1 MNKIVYILGGV
12 IAVIVA
18 VGIYLF
24 IFAGDLIKSAVETI
38 GSDATQ
44 AKVTLNSVDLDMFQG
59 TGGMSGLIVGNP
71 KGFKSPSAFELGSIS
86 LQIDKDSIGK
96 NPIVIKSIAITGP
109 VVTYEKAGDTSNVD
123 AIKANVD
130 SYAKKFGGSGGGETK
145 KEASSGEEQK
155 LVIERLTI
163 TGGKVKLNAGIL
175 GDKSL
180 DASLPDITLTDI
192 GKDSGGSSP
201 AAVTKAVIDKLTAG
215 IMSIN
220 PEKLIGNAAKMM
232 EGAVKGATDA
242 MKGATEGAGDAVKGV
257 SEGAGKAME
266 GAGEKLKGIFGK

>member
-1 MNKIVYILGGV
+1 MNKIVYILGAI
-12 IAVIVA
+12 IAIIVA

-24 IFAGDLIKSAVETI
+24 VFAGDLIKSAVETI

-59 TGGMSGLIVGNP
+59 SGGMKGLTVGNP
-71 KGFKSPSAFELGSIS
+71 KGFKTPSAFELGAIS
-86 LQIDKDSIGK
+86 MQIDKESIGK

-109 VVTYEKAGDTSNVD
+109 VVTYEKAGGTSNVD

-130 SYAKKFGGSGGGETK
+130 AYAKKFASGGEAK
-145 KEASSGEEQK
+145 KEASGGEEQK
-155 LVIERLTI
+155 LVIEKLTI
-163 TGGKVKLNAGIL
+163 TGGKVNLNAGIL

-180 DASLPDITLTDI
+180 EAALPDITLTDI

-220 PEKLIGNAAKMM
+220 PEKLIGNAAQMM
-232 EGAVKGATDA
+232 EGAVKGA
-242 MKGATEGAGDAVKGV
+242 GDAVKGA

-266 GAGEKLKGIFGK
+266 GAGEKLKGLFGK

>member
-59 TGGMSGLIVGNP
+59 TGGMSGLTVGNP
-71 KGFKSPSAFELGSIS
+71 KGFKTPSAFELGSIS
-86 LQIDKDSIGK
+86 LQLDKDSIGK

-109 VVTYEKAGDTSNVD
+109 IVTYEKAGGSSNVD

-130 SYAKKFGGSGGGETK
+130 AYAKKFGGAGGEAK
-145 KEASSGEEQK
+145 KEAAAGEEQK
-155 LVIERLTI
+155 LVIEKLTI
-163 TGGKVKLNAGIL
+163 TGGKVNLNAGIL
-175 GDKSL
+175 GGKSL
-180 DASLPDITLTDI
+180 EAPLPDITLTDI

-232 EGAVKGATDA
+232 EGAVKGASDA
-242 MKGATEGAGDAVKGV
+242 MKGATEGAGDAVKGAT
-257 SEGAGKAME
+257 EGAGKAME
-266 GAGEKLKGIFGK
+266 GAGDKLKGLFGK

>member
-1 MNKIVYILGGV
+1 MNKIVYILGAI
-12 IAVIVA
+12 IAIIVA

-24 IFAGDLIKSAVETI
+24 VFAGDLIKSAVETI
-38 GSDATQ
+38 GSEATQ
-44 AKVTLNSVDLDMFQG
+44 AKVTLNKVDLDMFQG

-71 KGFKSPSAFELGSIS
+71 KGFKTPNAFELGAIS
-86 LQIDKDSIGK
+86 MQIDKESIGK
-96 NPIVIKSIAITGP
+96 NPIIIKSIAITGP
-109 VVTYEKAGDTSNVD
+109 VVTYEKAGGASNVD

-130 SYAKKFGGSGGGETK
+130 AYAKKFASAGGETK
-145 KEASSGEEQK
+145 KEASTGEEQK
-155 LVIERLTI
+155 LVIEKLTI
-163 TGGKVKLNAGIL
+163 TGGKVNLNAGIL

-180 DASLPDITLTDI
+180 EAALPDITLTDI

-242 MKGATEGAGDAVKGV
+242 VKGVTEGAGGV
-257 SEGAGKAME
+257 TEGAGKAIE
-266 GAGEKLKGIFGK
+266 GAGEKLKGLFGK